1 MNETDAKQPGRLRA
15 FFGRLGGWFKLHK
28 KFTALLVV
36 LALATAILLRFL
48 PQRGAAQGSTVSF
61 VRTTTL
67 QKTSLENSVSTTG
80 TVESANVST
89 VTTDLKYTV
98 KSVNVQVGDTVQAG
112 DVICTLDTEDL
123 EKQIERAKESLTDQT
138 EQTQEAY
145 DKALKSYN
153 EAKEDYDDA
162 VTAVDDAEDD
172 YYDSWDDLN
181 AAVNQVSA
189 LQADYDSKQSQLSS
203 MLTEYN
209 EAVSTYG
216 VDSDEAKAAKD
227 RYEQFKEGAAKDAQT
242 ALENAQMTTGYQSLV
257 QAKDQAVAAWEQAK
271 TAKEQAEKQLETA
284 SESLD
289 TAKKNLDKSGSS
301 DTLADLQEQ
310 LTKCTLTAETSGT
323 VTSLNATVGSICSD
337 TVATIQ
343 DTNDLKVAVTIR
355 EYDVPNVSIG
365 MKARITSDATDGEI
379 SGTLTQISPTATA
392 ATSATAAGQGSSST
406 SGTFSAEVSV
416 DGASSGLLIGMN
428 ANVEIVQSTTDNVF
442 VVPYD
447 AVGTEDDGTK
457 YVMVKTGGEGADATF
472 EKVTVT
478 TGAENDYYIEI
489 RGDAL
494 TEGMEVRSS
503 ASDDS
508 TETVDAS
515 DMMGQGGFVF
525 SAGGDMPSGGGQGGP
540 SGGQGGPSGGQ
551 GGPGGRQGGGPG
563 GM

>member
-1 MNETDAKQPGRLRA
+1 MNETGTKQPGKLRA
-15 FFGRLGGWFKLHK
+15 FFGRLGGWFKQHK

-36 LALATAILLRFL
+36 LALAAAIVLRFL
-48 PQRGAAQGSTVSF
+48 PQKGAAQGSTVSF

-153 EAKEDYDDA
+153 EAKKDYDDA
-162 VTAVDDAEDD
+162 VTAADDAEDD

-227 RYEQFKEGAAKDAQT
+227 RYEQFKEGDAQDAQT
-242 ALENAQMTTGYQSLV
+242 ALENAQKTTGYQSLV

-301 DTLADLQEQ
+301 DTLEDLQEQ

-343 DTNDLKVAVTIR
+343 DTNALKIAVTIQ

-392 ATSATAAGQGSSST
+392 ATGGQSSSSS

-457 YVMVKTGGEGADATF
+457 YVMVKTGGDGADATF

-489 RGDAL
+489 SGDAL
-494 TEGMEVRSS
+494 SEGMEVRSS

-508 TETVDAS
+508 AETVDAS
-515 DMMGQGGFVF
+515 DMVGQGGFVF

-540 SGGQGGPSGGQ
+540 GGG
-551 GGPGGRQGGGPG
+551 QGGGPG

>member
-1 MNETDAKQPGRLRA
+1 MNETGTKQPGKLRA
-15 FFGRLGGWFKLHK
+15 FFGRLGGWFKQHK

-36 LALATAILLRFL
+36 LALAAAIVLRFL
-48 PQRGAAQGSTVSF
+48 PQKGAAQGSTVSF

-123 EKQIERAKESLTDQT
+123 EKQIARAKESLTDQT
-138 EQTQEAY
+138 KQTQEAY

-153 EAKEDYDDA
+153 EAKKDYDDA
-162 VTAVDDAEDD
+162 VTAADDAEDD

-216 VDSDEAKAAKD
+216 ADSDEAKAAKD
-227 RYEQFKEGAAKDAQT
+227 HYEQFKEGDAKAAQT
-242 ALENAQMTTGYQSLV
+242 ALEHAQETTGYQSLV

-301 DTLADLQEQ
+301 DTLEDLQEQ

-343 DTNDLKVAVTIR
+343 DTNALKIAVTIQ

-392 ATSATAAGQGSSST
+392 STGGQSSSSS

-457 YVMVKTGGEGADATF
+457 YVMVKTGGDGADATF

-489 RGDAL
+489 SGDAL
-494 TEGMEVRSS
+494 SEGMEVRSS

-508 TETVDAS
+508 AETVDAS
-515 DMMGQGGFVF
+515 NMMGQGGFVF

-540 SGGQGGPSGGQ
+540 GGG
-551 GGPGGRQGGGPG
+551 QGGGPG

>member
-1 MNETDAKQPGRLRA
+1 MNETGTKQPGKLRA
-15 FFGRLGGWFKLHK
+15 FFGRLGGWFKQHK

-36 LALATAILLRFL
+36 LALAAAIVLRFL
-48 PQRGAAQGSTVSF
+48 PQKGAAQGSTVSF

-153 EAKEDYDDA
+153 EAKKDYDDA
-162 VTAVDDAEDD
+162 VTAADDAEDD

-227 RYEQFKEGAAKDAQT
+227 RYEKFEQNDAQDAQT
-242 ALENAQMTTGYQSLV
+242 ALENAQKTTGYQSLV

-301 DTLADLQEQ
+301 DTLEDLQEQ

-343 DTNDLKVAVTIR
+343 DTNALKIAVTIQ

-392 ATSATAAGQGSSST
+392 ATGGQSSSSS

-457 YVMVKTGGEGADATF
+457 YVMVKTGGDGADATF

-489 RGDAL
+489 SGDAL
-494 TEGMEVRSS
+494 SEGMEVRSS

-515 DMMGQGGFVF
+515 NMMGQGGFVF
-525 SAGGDMPSGGGQGGP
+525 SAGGDMPSGG
-540 SGGQGGPSGGQ
+540 Q
-551 GGPGGRQGGGPG
+551 GGPGGGQGGGPG

>member
-15 FFGRLGGWFKLHK
+15 FLGCLGGWFKRHK
-28 KFTALLVV
+28 KSTALLVV
-36 LALATAILLRFL
+36 LVLAAAILLRFL

-123 EKQIERAKESLTDQT
+123 EKQIQRAQEGLTDQT
-138 EQTQEAY
+138 EQTQDAY

-153 EAKEDYDDA
+153 EAKADYDDA
-162 VTAVDDAEDD
+162 VTAAADAESD

-181 AAVNQVSA
+181 AATNQVSA
-189 LQADYDSKQSQLSS
+189 LQAAYDSAESALNDALSAYNAA
-203 MLTEYN
+203 LT
-209 EAVSTYG
+209 TYG
-216 VDSDEAKAAKD
+216 AGSPEALAAETT
-227 RYEQFKEGAAKDAQT
+227 YKEKQGVVQT
-242 ALENAQMTTGYQSLV
+242 AQADLQNAQSITGYQSLV
-257 QAKDQAVAAWEQAK
+257 QAKDQAVAAWAQAK

-284 SESLD
+284 SDNLD

-301 DTLADLQEQ
+301 DTLKDLQEQ

-343 DTNDLKVAVTIR
+343 DTNALKIAVTIQ

-392 ATSATAAGQGSSST
+392 ATGGQSSSSS

-457 YVMVKTGGEGADATF
+457 YVMVKTGGDGADATF

-489 RGDAL
+489 SGDAL
-494 TEGMEVRSS
+494 SEGMEVRSS

-508 TETVDAS
+508 AETVDAS
-515 DMMGQGGFVF
+515 NMMGQGGFAF

-540 SGGQGGPSGGQ
+540 GGG
-551 GGPGGRQGGGPG
+551 QGGGPG

>member
-1 MNETDAKQPGRLRA
+1 MNETGTNQPGKLWA
-15 FFGRLGGWFKLHK
+15 FFGRLGGWFKQHK
-28 KFTALLVV
+28 KSTALLVV
-36 LALATAILLRFL
+36 LALAAAIVLRFL
-48 PQRGAAQGSTVSF
+48 PQKGAAQGSTVSF

-343 DTNDLKVAVTIR
+343 DTNALKIAVTIQ

-392 ATSATAAGQGSSST
+392 ATGGQSSSSS

-457 YVMVKTGGEGADATF
+457 YVMVKTGGDGADATF

-489 RGDAL
+489 SGDAL
-494 TEGMEVRSS
+494 SEGMEVRSS
-503 ASDDS
+503 ATDDS

-515 DMMGQGGFVF
+515 NMMGQGGFVF

-540 SGGQGGPSGGQ
+540 GGG
-551 GGPGGRQGGGPG
+551 QGGGPG

>member
-1 MNETDAKQPGRLRA
+1 MNETGTKQPGKLRA
-15 FFGRLGGWFKLHK
+15 FFGRLGGWFKQHK

-36 LALATAILLRFL
+36 LALAAAIVLRFL
-48 PQRGAAQGSTVSF
+48 PQKGAAQGSTVSF

-153 EAKEDYDDA
+153 EAKKDYDDA
-162 VTAVDDAEDD
+162 VTAAGDAEDD

-242 ALENAQMTTGYQSLV
+242 ALQNAQSITGYQSLV

-301 DTLADLQEQ
+301 DTLEDLQEQ

-343 DTNDLKVAVTIR
+343 DTNALKIAVTIQ

-392 ATSATAAGQGSSST
+392 ATGGQSSSSS

-457 YVMVKTGGEGADATF
+457 YVMVKTGGDGADATF

-489 RGDAL
+489 SGDAL
-494 TEGMEVRSS
+494 SEGMEVRSS

-508 TETVDAS
+508 TETMDAS
-515 DMMGQGGFVF
+515 NMMGQGGFVF

-540 SGGQGGPSGGQ
+540 GGG
-551 GGPGGRQGGGPG
+551 QGGGPG

>member
-1 MNETDAKQPGRLRA
+1 MNETGTKQPGKLRA
-15 FFGRLGGWFKLHK
+15 FFGRLGGWFKQHK

-36 LALATAILLRFL
+36 LALAAAIVLRFL
-48 PQRGAAQGSTVSF
+48 PQKGAAQGSTVSF

-123 EKQIERAKESLTDQT
+123 EKQIERAKESLTGQT
-138 EQTQEAY
+138 EQTQDAY

-153 EAKEDYDDA
+153 EAKADYDDA
-162 VTAVDDAEDD
+162 VTAAADAEDD

-189 LQADYDSKQSQLSS
+189 LQAEYDRAEKELSDALSAYNAALTAYGAGSPEALAAETTYKEKQ
-203 MLTEYN
+203 
-209 EAVSTYG
+209 G
-216 VDSDEAKAAKD
+216 VV
-227 RYEQFKEGAAKDAQT
+227 QT
-242 ALENAQMTTGYQSLV
+242 AQADLQNAQSITGYQSLV
-257 QAKDQAVAAWEQAK
+257 QAKDQAVAAWTQAK

-284 SESLD
+284 SDNLD

-301 DTLADLQEQ
+301 DTLKDLQEQ

-447 AVGTEDDGTK
+447 AVGTEADGTK

-489 RGDAL
+489 RGDTL

-503 ASDDS
+503 ATDDS

-515 DMMGQGGFVF
+515 DMMGQGRLVF
-525 SAGGDMPSGGGQGGP
+525 SAGGGAGGGDMPGGDMPG
-540 SGGQGGPSGGQ
+540 GGQ

>member
-1 MNETDAKQPGRLRA
+1 MNETGTKQPGKLRA
-15 FFGRLGGWFKLHK
+15 FFGRLGGWFKQHK

-36 LALATAILLRFL
+36 LALAAAIVLRFL
-48 PQRGAAQGSTVSF
+48 PQKGAAQGSTVSF

-153 EAKEDYDDA
+153 EAKKDYDDA
-162 VTAVDDAEDD
+162 VTAADDAEDD

-227 RYEQFKEGAAKDAQT
+227 RYEQFEQKDAQDAQT
-242 ALENAQMTTGYQSLV
+242 ALENAQKTTGYQSLV

-301 DTLADLQEQ
+301 DTLEDLQEQ

-343 DTNDLKVAVTIR
+343 DTNALKIAVTIQ

-392 ATSATAAGQGSSST
+392 ATGGQSSSSS

-457 YVMVKTGGEGADATF
+457 YVMVKTGGDGADATF

-489 RGDAL
+489 SGDAL
-494 TEGMEVRSS
+494 SEGMEVRSS

-515 DMMGQGGFVF
+515 NMMGQGGFVF

-540 SGGQGGPSGGQ
+540 SGGQGGPGG
-551 GGPGGRQGGGPG
+551 GQGGGPG

>member
-1 MNETDAKQPGRLRA
+1 MNETGTKQPGKLRA
-15 FFGRLGGWFKLHK
+15 FFGRLGGWFKQHK
-28 KFTALLVV
+28 KSTALLVV
-36 LALATAILLRFL
+36 LALAAAIVLRFL
-48 PQRGAAQGSTVSF
+48 PQKGAAQGSTVSF

-123 EKQIERAKESLTDQT
+123 EKQIARAKESLTDQT
-138 EQTQEAY
+138 EQTQAAY

-153 EAKEDYDDA
+153 EAKKDYDDA
-162 VTAVDDAEDD
+162 VTAADDAEDD

-189 LQADYDSKQSQLSS
+189 LQADYDRKQSQLSS

-227 RYEQFKEGAAKDAQT
+227 RYEKFEQNDAQDAQT
-242 ALENAQMTTGYQSLV
+242 ALENAQKTTGYQSLV

-271 TAKEQAEKQLETA
+271 TAKEQAEKQLETT

-301 DTLADLQEQ
+301 DTLEDLQEQ

-343 DTNDLKVAVTIR
+343 DTNALKIAVTIQ

-392 ATSATAAGQGSSST
+392 ATGGQSSSSS

-457 YVMVKTGGEGADATF
+457 YVMVKTGGDGADATF

-489 RGDAL
+489 SGDAL
-494 TEGMEVRSS
+494 GEGMEVRSS

-508 TETVDAS
+508 AETVDTS

-540 SGGQGGPSGGQ
+540 GGG
-551 GGPGGRQGGGPG
+551 QGGGPG

>member
-15 FFGRLGGWFKLHK
+15 FFGCLGGWFKRHK

-36 LALATAILLRFL
+36 LALAAAILPRFL

-123 EKQIERAKESLTDQT
+123 EKQIQRAQEGLTDQT
-138 EQTQEAY
+138 EQTQDAY

-153 EAKEDYDDA
+153 EAKADYDDA
-162 VTAVDDAEDD
+162 VTAAADAEKD

-181 AAVNQVSA
+181 AATNQVSA
-189 LQADYDSKQSQLSS
+189 LQAAYDSAESALSDALS
-203 MLTEYN
+203 AYNAALT
-209 EAVSTYG
+209 TYG
-216 VDSDEAKAAKD
+216 AGSPEALAAETT
-227 RYEQFKEGAAKDAQT
+227 YKEKQGVVQT
-242 ALENAQMTTGYQSLV
+242 AQADLQNAQSITGYQSLV
-257 QAKDQAVAAWEQAK
+257 QAKDQAVAAWTQAK

-284 SESLD
+284 SDNLD

-301 DTLADLQEQ
+301 DTLKDLQEQ

-392 ATSATAAGQGSSST
+392 ATAATGGQGSSST

-447 AVGTEDDGTK
+447 AVGTEADGTK

-503 ASDDS
+503 ATDDS

-515 DMMGQGGFVF
+515 DMMGQGRLVF
-525 SAGGDMPSGGGQGGP
+525 SAGGGAGGGDMPG
-540 SGGQGGPSGGQ
+540 GGQ

>member
-1 MNETDAKQPGRLRA
+1 MNETGTKQPGKLRA
-15 FFGRLGGWFKLHK
+15 FFGRLGGWFKQHK

-36 LALATAILLRFL
+36 LALAAAIVLRFL
-48 PQRGAAQGSTVSF
+48 PQKGAAQGSTVSF

-138 EQTQEAY
+138 EQTQAAY

-162 VTAVDDAEDD
+162 VTAADDAEDD

-181 AAVNQVSA
+181 AATNQVSA
-189 LQADYDSKQSQLSS
+189 LQAKYDRAEKELSDALSAYNAALTAYGTGSAEATAAEAAYNEKQSDVKTAQQD
-203 MLTEYN
+203 LT
-209 EAVSTYG
+209 
-216 VDSDEAKAAKD
+216 
-227 RYEQFKEGAAKDAQT
+227 DAQSI
-242 ALENAQMTTGYQSLV
+242 TGYQSLV

-301 DTLADLQEQ
+301 DTLEDLQEQ

-343 DTNDLKVAVTIR
+343 DTNALKIAVTIQ

-447 AVGTEDDGTK
+447 AVGTEADGTK

-489 RGDAL
+489 SGDAL

-503 ASDDS
+503 ATNDS

-540 SGGQGGPSGGQ
+540 GGG
-551 GGPGGRQGGGPG
+551 QGGGPG

>member
-1 MNETDAKQPGRLRA
+1 MNETGTKQPGKLRA
-15 FFGRLGGWFKLHK
+15 FFGRLGGWFKQHK

-36 LALATAILLRFL
+36 LALAAAIVLRFL
-48 PQRGAAQGSTVSF
+48 PQKGAAQGGTVSF

-153 EAKEDYDDA
+153 EAKKDYDDA
-162 VTAVDDAEDD
+162 VTTATDAEDD

-209 EAVSTYG
+209 GAVSTYG

-271 TAKEQAEKQLETA
+271 TAKNQAEKQLETA

-301 DTLADLQEQ
+301 DTLEDLQEQ

-343 DTNDLKVAVTIR
+343 DTNALKIAVTIQ

-392 ATSATAAGQGSSST
+392 ATGGQSSSSS

-457 YVMVKTGGEGADATF
+457 YVMVKTGGDGADATF

-489 RGDAL
+489 SGDAL
-494 TEGMEVRSS
+494 SEGMEVRSS

-515 DMMGQGGFVF
+515 NMMGQGGFAF

-540 SGGQGGPSGGQ
+540 GGG
-551 GGPGGRQGGGPG
+551 QGGGPG

>member
-1 MNETDAKQPGRLRA
+1 MNETGTKQPGKLRA
-15 FFGRLGGWFKLHK
+15 FFGRLGGWFKQHK

-36 LALATAILLRFL
+36 LALAAAIVLRFL
-48 PQRGAAQGSTVSF
+48 PQKGAAQGSTVSF

-162 VTAVDDAEDD
+162 VTAADDAEDD

-189 LQADYDSKQSQLSS
+189 LQAEYDRAEKELSDALSAYNAALTAYGTGSAEATAAEAAYNEKQS
-203 MLTEYN
+203 T
-209 EAVSTYG
+209 V
-216 VDSDEAKAAKD
+216 
-227 RYEQFKEGAAKDAQT
+227 QT
-242 ALENAQMTTGYQSLV
+242 AQQALQNAQSITGYQSLV

-343 DTNDLKVAVTIR
+343 DTNALKIAVTIQ

-457 YVMVKTGGEGADATF
+457 YVMVKTGGDGADATF

-489 RGDAL
+489 SGDAL
-494 TEGMEVRSS
+494 SEGMEVRSS

-515 DMMGQGGFVF
+515 NMMGQGGFVF
-525 SAGGDMPSGGGQGGP
+525 SAGGEMPSGGGQGGP
-540 SGGQGGPSGGQ
+540 GGG
-551 GGPGGRQGGGPG
+551 QGGGPG

>member
-1 MNETDAKQPGRLRA
+1 MNETGTKQPGKLRA
-15 FFGRLGGWFKLHK
+15 FFGRLGGWFKQHK

-36 LALATAILLRFL
+36 LALAAAIVLRFL
-48 PQRGAAQGSTVSF
+48 PQKGAAQGSTVSF

-153 EAKEDYDDA
+153 EAKKDYDDA
-162 VTAVDDAEDD
+162 VTAADDAEDD

-227 RYEQFKEGAAKDAQT
+227 RYEKFEQNDAQDAQQ
-242 ALENAQMTTGYQSLV
+242 ALQNAQSITGYQSLV

-289 TAKKNLDKSGSS
+289 TAKKKLDKSGSS
-301 DTLADLQEQ
+301 DTLEDLQEQ

-343 DTNDLKVAVTIR
+343 DTNALKIAVTIQ

-392 ATSATAAGQGSSST
+392 ATGGQSSSSS

-457 YVMVKTGGEGADATF
+457 YVMVKTGGDGADTTF

-489 RGDAL
+489 SGDAL
-494 TEGMEVRSS
+494 SEGMEVRSS

-515 DMMGQGGFVF
+515 NMMGQGSFVF
-525 SAGGDMPSGGGQGGP
+525 SAGGDMPGGGQGGP
-540 SGGQGGPSGGQ
+540 GSGQ
-551 GGPGGRQGGGPG
+551 GGPGGGQGGGPG

>member
-1 MNETDAKQPGRLRA
+1 MNETGTKQPGKLRA
-15 FFGRLGGWFKLHK
+15 FFGRLGGWFKQHK

-36 LALATAILLRFL
+36 LALAAAMVLRFL
-48 PQRGAAQGSTVSF
+48 PQKGAAQGSTVSF

-123 EKQIERAKESLTDQT
+123 EKQIARAKESLTDQT
-138 EQTQEAY
+138 DQTQEAY

-153 EAKEDYDDA
+153 EAKKDYDDA
-162 VTAVDDAEDD
+162 VTAATDAEDD

-301 DTLADLQEQ
+301 DTLEDLQEQ

-343 DTNDLKVAVTIR
+343 DTNALKIAVTIQ

-392 ATSATAAGQGSSST
+392 ATGGQSSSSS

-457 YVMVKTGGEGADATF
+457 YVMVKTGGDGADATF

-489 RGDAL
+489 SGDAL
-494 TEGMEVRSS
+494 SEGMEVRSS

-508 TETVDAS
+508 TETVDTS
-515 DMMGQGGFVF
+515 NMMGQGGFVF

-540 SGGQGGPSGGQ
+540 SGGQGGPGGGQ
-551 GGPGGRQGGGPG
+551 GGPGGGQGGGPG

>member
-1 MNETDAKQPGRLRA
+1 MNETGTKQPGKLRA
-15 FFGRLGGWFKLHK
+15 FFGRLGGWFKQHK

-36 LALATAILLRFL
+36 LALAAAIVLRFL
-48 PQRGAAQGSTVSF
+48 PQKGAAQGSTVSF

-153 EAKEDYDDA
+153 EAKKDYDDA

-181 AAVNQVSA
+181 AAANQVSA
-189 LQADYDSKQSQLSS
+189 LQAAYDSAESALSDALS
-203 MLTEYN
+203 AYNAALT
-209 EAVSTYG
+209 TYG
-216 VDSDEAKAAKD
+216 AGSPEALAAETT
-227 RYEQFKEGAAKDAQT
+227 YKEKQGVVQT
-242 ALENAQMTTGYQSLV
+242 AQADLQNAQSITGYQSLV
-257 QAKDQAVAAWEQAK
+257 QAKDQAVAAWTQAK

-284 SESLD
+284 SDNLD

-301 DTLADLQEQ
+301 DTLKDLQEQ

-447 AVGTEDDGTK
+447 AVGTEADGTK

-503 ASDDS
+503 ATDDS

-515 DMMGQGGFVF
+515 DMMGQGRLVF
-525 SAGGDMPSGGGQGGP
+525 SAGGGAGGDMPG
-540 SGGQGGPSGGQ
+540 GGQ

>member
-1 MNETDAKQPGRLRA
+1 MNETGTKQPGKLRA
-15 FFGRLGGWFKLHK
+15 FFGRLGGWFKQHK

-36 LALATAILLRFL
+36 LALAAAIVLRFL
-48 PQRGAAQGSTVSF
+48 PQKGAAQGSTVSF

-153 EAKEDYDDA
+153 EAKKDYDDA
-162 VTAVDDAEDD
+162 VTAADDAEDD

-216 VDSDEAKAAKD
+216 ADSDEAKAAKD
-227 RYEQFKEGAAKDAQT
+227 RYEQIKEGTAKDAQT

-289 TAKKNLDKSGSS
+289 TAKKNLNKSGSS
-301 DTLADLQEQ
+301 DTLENLQEQ

-343 DTNDLKVAVTIR
+343 DTNALKIAVTIQ

-392 ATSATAAGQGSSST
+392 ATGGQSSSSS

-416 DGASSGLLIGMN
+416 DDASSGLLIGMN

-457 YVMVKTGGEGADATF
+457 YVMVKTGGDGADATF

-489 RGDAL
+489 SGDAL
-494 TEGMEVRSS
+494 SEGMEVRSS

-515 DMMGQGGFVF
+515 NMMGQGGFVF
-525 SAGGDMPSGGGQGGP
+525 SAG
-540 SGGQGGPSGGQ
+540 GGQGGPSGGQ
-551 GGPGGRQGGGPG
+551 GGPGGGQGGGPG

>member
-1 MNETDAKQPGRLRA
+1 MNETGTKQPGKLRA
-15 FFGRLGGWFKLHK
+15 FFGRLGGWFKQHK

-36 LALATAILLRFL
+36 LALAAAIVLRFL
-48 PQRGAAQGSTVSF
+48 PQKGAAQGSTVSF

-123 EKQIERAKESLTDQT
+123 EKQIARAKESLTDQT

-153 EAKEDYDDA
+153 EAKKDYDDA
-162 VTAVDDAEDD
+162 VTAADDAEDD

-242 ALENAQMTTGYQSLV
+242 ALQNAQSITGYQSLV

-301 DTLADLQEQ
+301 DTLEDLQEQ

-343 DTNDLKVAVTIR
+343 DTNALKIAVTIQ

-392 ATSATAAGQGSSST
+392 ATGGQSSSSS

-416 DGASSGLLIGMN
+416 DGASCGLLIGMN

-457 YVMVKTGGEGADATF
+457 YVMVKTGGNGADATF

-489 RGDAL
+489 SGDAL
-494 TEGMEVRSS
+494 SEGMEVRSS

-508 TETVDAS
+508 AETVDAS
-515 DMMGQGGFVF
+515 NMMGQGDFVF

-540 SGGQGGPSGGQ
+540 SGGQGG
-551 GGPGGRQGGGPG
+551 GPG

>member
-1 MNETDAKQPGRLRA
+1 MNETGTKQPGKLRA
-15 FFGRLGGWFKLHK
+15 FFGRLGGWFKQHK
-28 KFTALLVV
+28 KFTVLLVV
-36 LALATAILLRFL
+36 LALAAAIVLRFL
-48 PQRGAAQGSTVSF
+48 PQKGAAQGSTVSF

-153 EAKEDYDDA
+153 ESKKDYDDA
-162 VTAVDDAEDD
+162 VTAADDAEDD

-301 DTLADLQEQ
+301 DTLEDLQEQ

-343 DTNDLKVAVTIR
+343 DTNALKIAVTIQ

-392 ATSATAAGQGSSST
+392 ATGGQSSSSS

-457 YVMVKTGGEGADATF
+457 YVMVKTGGDGADATF

-489 RGDAL
+489 SGDAL
-494 TEGMEVRSS
+494 SEGMEVRSS

-515 DMMGQGGFVF
+515 NMMGQGGFVF
-525 SAGGDMPSGGGQGGP
+525 SAGGDMPGG
-540 SGGQGGPSGGQ
+540 GGQ
-551 GGPGGRQGGGPG
+551 GGPGGGQGGGPG

>member
-1 MNETDAKQPGRLRA
+1 MNETGTKQPGKLRA
-15 FFGRLGGWFKLHK
+15 FFGRLGGWFKQHK
-28 KFTALLVV
+28 KSTALLVV
-36 LALATAILLRFL
+36 LALAAAIVLRFL
-48 PQRGAAQGSTVSF
+48 PQKGAAQGSTVSF

-123 EKQIERAKESLTDQT
+123 EKQIERAKESLTDQA

-153 EAKEDYDDA
+153 EAKKDYDDA
-162 VTAVDDAEDD
+162 VTAADDAEDD

-209 EAVSTYG
+209 GAVSTYG

-301 DTLADLQEQ
+301 DTLEDLQEQ

-343 DTNDLKVAVTIR
+343 DTNALKIAVTIQ

-392 ATSATAAGQGSSST
+392 ATGGQSSSSS

-447 AVGTEDDGTK
+447 AVGTEDNGTK
-457 YVMVKTGGEGADATF
+457 YVMVKTGGDGADATF

-489 RGDAL
+489 SGDAL
-494 TEGMEVRSS
+494 SEGMEVRSS

-508 TETVDAS
+508 AETVDAS
-515 DMMGQGGFVF
+515 NMMGQGGFVF

-540 SGGQGGPSGGQ
+540 GGGQ
-551 GGPGGRQGGGPG
+551 GGPGGGQGGGPG

>member
-1 MNETDAKQPGRLRA
+1 MNETGTKQPGKLRA
-15 FFGRLGGWFKLHK
+15 FFGRLGGWFKQHK
-28 KFTALLVV
+28 KSTALLVV
-36 LALATAILLRFL
+36 LALAAAIVLRFL
-48 PQRGAAQGSTVSF
+48 PQKGAAQGSTVSF

-153 EAKEDYDDA
+153 EAKKDYDDA
-162 VTAVDDAEDD
+162 VTAADDAEDD

-181 AAVNQVSA
+181 AATNQVSA

-209 EAVSTYG
+209 GAVSTYG

-289 TAKKNLDKSGSS
+289 TAKKKLDNSGSS
-301 DTLADLQEQ
+301 DTLEDLQEQ

-343 DTNDLKVAVTIR
+343 DTNTLKIAVTIQ

-392 ATSATAAGQGSSST
+392 ATGGQSSSSS

-457 YVMVKTGGEGADATF
+457 YVMVKTGGDGADATF

-489 RGDAL
+489 SGDAL
-494 TEGMEVRSS
+494 SEGMEVRSS

-508 TETVDAS
+508 AETVDAS
-515 DMMGQGGFVF
+515 NMMGQGGFVF

-540 SGGQGGPSGGQ
+540 GGG
-551 GGPGGRQGGGPG
+551 QGGGPG

>member
-1 MNETDAKQPGRLRA
+1 MNETGTKQPGKLRA
-15 FFGRLGGWFKLHK
+15 FFGRLGGWFKQHK

-36 LALATAILLRFL
+36 LALAAAIVLRFL
-48 PQRGAAQGSTVSF
+48 PQKGAAQGSTVSF

-123 EKQIERAKESLTDQT
+123 EKQSERAKESLTYPT
-138 EQTQEAY
+138 KQTQEAY

-153 EAKEDYDDA
+153 EAKKDYDDA
-162 VTAVDDAEDD
+162 VTAADDAEDD

-301 DTLADLQEQ
+301 DTLEDLQEQ

-343 DTNDLKVAVTIR
+343 DTNALKIAVTIQ

-392 ATSATAAGQGSSST
+392 ATGGQSSSSS

-457 YVMVKTGGEGADATF
+457 YVMVKTGGDGADATF

-489 RGDAL
+489 SGDAL
-494 TEGMEVRSS
+494 SEGMEVRSS

-508 TETVDAS
+508 TETVDTS

-540 SGGQGGPSGGQ
+540 SGGQGGPGG
-551 GGPGGRQGGGPG
+551 GQGGGPG

>member
-15 FFGRLGGWFKLHK
+15 FLGCLGGWFKQHK

-36 LALATAILLRFL
+36 LALAAAIVLRFL
-48 PQRGAAQGSTVSF
+48 PQKGAAQGSTVSF

-123 EKQIERAKESLTDQT
+123 EKQIARAKESLTDQT

-153 EAKEDYDDA
+153 EAKKDYDDA
-162 VTAVDDAEDD
+162 VTAADDAEDD

-227 RYEQFKEGAAKDAQT
+227 RYEQFEQKDAQDAQT
-242 ALENAQMTTGYQSLV
+242 ALENAQKTTGYQSLV

-301 DTLADLQEQ
+301 DTLEDLQEQ

-343 DTNDLKVAVTIR
+343 DTNALKIAVTIQ

-392 ATSATAAGQGSSST
+392 ATGGQSSSSS

-457 YVMVKTGGEGADATF
+457 YVMVKTGGDGADATF

-489 RGDAL
+489 SGDAL
-494 TEGMEVRSS
+494 SEGMEVRSS

-515 DMMGQGGFVF
+515 NMMGQGGFAF

-540 SGGQGGPSGGQ
+540 GGGQ
-551 GGPGGRQGGGPG
+551 GGPGGGQGGGPG

>member
-1 MNETDAKQPGRLRA
+1 MNETGTKQPGKLRA
-15 FFGRLGGWFKLHK
+15 FFGRLGGWFKQHK

-36 LALATAILLRFL
+36 LALAAAIVLRFL
-48 PQRGAAQGSTVSF
+48 PQKGAAQGSTVSF

-153 EAKEDYDDA
+153 EAKKDYDDA
-162 VTAVDDAEDD
+162 VTAADDAEDD

-209 EAVSTYG
+209 GAVSTYG

-271 TAKEQAEKQLETA
+271 NAKEQAEKQLETA

-301 DTLADLQEQ
+301 DTLEDLQEQ

-343 DTNDLKVAVTIR
+343 DTNALKIAVTIQ

-392 ATSATAAGQGSSST
+392 ATGGQSSSSS

-447 AVGTEDDGTK
+447 AVGTEGDGTK
-457 YVMVKTGGEGADATF
+457 YVMVKTGGDGADATF

-489 RGDAL
+489 SGDAL
-494 TEGMEVRSS
+494 SEGMEVRSS

-515 DMMGQGGFVF
+515 NMMGQGGFVF

-540 SGGQGGPSGGQ
+540 SGGQGGPGG
-551 GGPGGRQGGGPG
+551 GQGGGPG

>member
-15 FFGRLGGWFKLHK
+15 FFGRLGGWFKRHK

-36 LALATAILLRFL
+36 LALAAAILLRFL

-123 EKQIERAKESLTDQT
+123 EKQIQRAKESLTDQT
-138 EQTQEAY
+138 EQTQDAY

-153 EAKEDYDDA
+153 EAKKDYDDA
-162 VTAVDDAEDD
+162 VTAAADAESD

-181 AAVNQVSA
+181 AATNQVSA
-189 LQADYDSKQSQLSS
+189 LQAAYDSAESALSDALS
-203 MLTEYN
+203 AYNAALT
-209 EAVSTYG
+209 TYG
-216 VDSDEAKAAKD
+216 AGSPEALAAETT
-227 RYEQFKEGAAKDAQT
+227 YKEKQGVVQT
-242 ALENAQMTTGYQSLV
+242 AQADLQNAQSITGYQSLV
-257 QAKDQAVAAWEQAK
+257 QAKDQAVAAWAQAK

-284 SESLD
+284 SDNLD

-301 DTLADLQEQ
+301 DTLKDLQEQ

-379 SGTLTQISPTATA
+379 SGTLTQVSPTATA

-447 AVGTEDDGTK
+447 AVGTEADGTK

-503 ASDDS
+503 ATDDS

-515 DMMGQGGFVF
+515 DMMGQGRLVF
-525 SAGGDMPSGGGQGGP
+525 SAGGGAGGGDMP
-540 SGGQGGPSGGQ
+540 
-551 GGPGGRQGGGPG
+551 GGGPG

>member
-1 MNETDAKQPGRLRA
+1 MNETGTKQPGKLRA
-15 FFGRLGGWFKLHK
+15 FFGRLGGWFKQHK
-28 KFTALLVV
+28 KFTVLLVV
-36 LALATAILLRFL
+36 LALAAAIVLRFL
-48 PQRGAAQGSTVSF
+48 PQKGAAQGSTVSF

-153 EAKEDYDDA
+153 ESKKDYDDA
-162 VTAVDDAEDD
+162 VTAADDAEDD

-301 DTLADLQEQ
+301 DTLEDLQEQ

-343 DTNDLKVAVTIR
+343 DTNALKIAVTIQ

-392 ATSATAAGQGSSST
+392 ATGGQSSSSS

-457 YVMVKTGGEGADATF
+457 YVMVKTGGDGADATF

-489 RGDAL
+489 SGDAL
-494 TEGMEVRSS
+494 SEGMEVRSS

-515 DMMGQGGFVF
+515 NMMGQGGFVF
-525 SAGGDMPSGGGQGGP
+525 SAGGDMPGG
-540 SGGQGGPSGGQ
+540 GGQGGPSGGQ
-551 GGPGGRQGGGPG
+551 GGPGGGQGGGPG

>member
-1 MNETDAKQPGRLRA
+1 MNETGTKQPGKLRA
-15 FFGRLGGWFKLHK
+15 FFGRLGGWFKQHK

-36 LALATAILLRFL
+36 LALAAAIVLRFL
-48 PQRGAAQGSTVSF
+48 PQKGAAQGSTVSF

-153 EAKEDYDDA
+153 EAKKDYDDA
-162 VTAVDDAEDD
+162 VTAATDAEDD

-216 VDSDEAKAAKD
+216 VDSDEAKATKD
-227 RYEQFKEGAAKDAQT
+227 RYEQFKEGTAKDAQT

-289 TAKKNLDKSGSS
+289 TAKKKLDNSGSS
-301 DTLADLQEQ
+301 DTLEDLQEQ

-343 DTNDLKVAVTIR
+343 DTNALKIAVTIQ

-392 ATSATAAGQGSSST
+392 ATGGQSSSSS

-457 YVMVKTGGEGADATF
+457 YVMVKTGGDGADSTF

-489 RGDAL
+489 SGDAL
-494 TEGMEVRSS
+494 SEGMEVRSS

-540 SGGQGGPSGGQ
+540 SGGQGGPGG
-551 GGPGGRQGGGPG
+551 GQGGGPG

>member
-1 MNETDAKQPGRLRA
+1 MNETGTKQPGKLRA
-15 FFGRLGGWFKLHK
+15 FFGRLGGWFKQHK

-36 LALATAILLRFL
+36 LALAAAMVLRFL
-48 PQRGAAQGSTVSF
+48 PQKGAAQGSTVSF

-153 EAKEDYDDA
+153 EAKKDYDDA
-162 VTAVDDAEDD
+162 VTAADDAEDD
-172 YYDSWDDLN
+172 YYDSWDGLN

-189 LQADYDSKQSQLSS
+189 LQAEYDRAEKELSDALSAYNAALTAYGAGSAEATAAEAAYNEKQS
-203 MLTEYN
+203 T
-209 EAVSTYG
+209 V
-216 VDSDEAKAAKD
+216 
-227 RYEQFKEGAAKDAQT
+227 QT
-242 ALENAQMTTGYQSLV
+242 AQQALQNAQSITGYQSLV

-289 TAKKNLDKSGSS
+289 TAKKKLDKSGSS
-301 DTLADLQEQ
+301 DTLEDLQEQ

-343 DTNDLKVAVTIR
+343 DTNALKIAVTIQ

-392 ATSATAAGQGSSST
+392 ATGGQSSSSS

-416 DGASSGLLIGMN
+416 DGLLIGMN

-457 YVMVKTGGEGADATF
+457 YVMVKTGGDGADATF

-489 RGDAL
+489 SGDAL
-494 TEGMEVRSS
+494 SEGMEVRSS
-503 ASDDS
+503 VSDDS

-515 DMMGQGGFVF
+515 NMMGQGGFTF

-540 SGGQGGPSGGQ
+540 GSGQ
-551 GGPGGRQGGGPG
+551 GGPGGGQGGGPG

>member
-1 MNETDAKQPGRLRA
+1 MNETGTKQPGKLRA
-15 FFGRLGGWFKLHK
+15 FFGRLGGWFKQHK
-28 KFTALLVV
+28 KSTALLVV
-36 LALATAILLRFL
+36 LALAAAIVLRFL
-48 PQRGAAQGSTVSF
+48 PQKGAAQGSTVSF

-153 EAKEDYDDA
+153 EAKKDYDDA
-162 VTAVDDAEDD
+162 VTAADDAEDD

-189 LQADYDSKQSQLSS
+189 LQAEYDSKQSQLSS

-227 RYEQFKEGAAKDAQT
+227 RYEKFEQNDAQDAQT
-242 ALENAQMTTGYQSLV
+242 ALENAQKTTGYQSLV

-289 TAKKNLDKSGSS
+289 TAKKKLDNSGSS
-301 DTLADLQEQ
+301 DTLEDLQEQ

-343 DTNDLKVAVTIR
+343 DTNALKIAVTIQ

-392 ATSATAAGQGSSST
+392 ATGGQSSSSS

-457 YVMVKTGGEGADATF
+457 YVMVKTGGDGADATF

-489 RGDAL
+489 SGDAL
-494 TEGMEVRSS
+494 SEGMEVRSS

-515 DMMGQGGFVF
+515 NMMGQGGFVF
-525 SAGGDMPSGGGQGGP
+525 SAGGGQEGP
-540 SGGQGGPSGGQ
+540 SGGQEGPSGGQ
-551 GGPGGRQGGGPG
+551 GGPGGGQGGGPG

>member
-1 MNETDAKQPGRLRA
+1 MNETGTKQPGKLRA
-15 FFGRLGGWFKLHK
+15 FFGHLGGWFKQHK

-36 LALATAILLRFL
+36 LALAAAIVLRFL
-48 PQRGAAQGSTVSF
+48 PQKGAAQGSTVSF

-123 EKQIERAKESLTDQT
+123 EKQIERAKESLTDQS

-153 EAKEDYDDA
+153 EAKKGYDDA
-162 VTAVDDAEDD
+162 VTAADDAEDD

-289 TAKKNLDKSGSS
+289 TAKKKLDNSGSS
-301 DTLADLQEQ
+301 DTLEDLQEQ

-343 DTNDLKVAVTIR
+343 DTNALKIAVTIQ

-392 ATSATAAGQGSSST
+392 ATGGQSSSSS

-457 YVMVKTGGEGADATF
+457 YVMVKTGGDGADATF

-489 RGDAL
+489 SGDAL
-494 TEGMEVRSS
+494 SEGMEVRSS

-508 TETVDAS
+508 TETVDVS
-515 DMMGQGGFVF
+515 NTMGQGGFVF

-540 SGGQGGPSGGQ
+540 GGG
-551 GGPGGRQGGGPG
+551 QGGGPG

>member
-1 MNETDAKQPGRLRA
+1 MNETGTKQPGKLRA
-15 FFGRLGGWFKLHK
+15 FFGRLGGWFKQHK

-36 LALATAILLRFL
+36 LALAAAIVLRFL
-48 PQRGAAQGSTVSF
+48 PQKGAAQGSTVSF

-153 EAKEDYDDA
+153 EAKKDYDDA
-162 VTAVDDAEDD
+162 VTAADDAEDD

-271 TAKEQAEKQLETA
+271 TAKDQAEKQLETA

-301 DTLADLQEQ
+301 DTLEDLQEQ

-343 DTNDLKVAVTIR
+343 DTNALKIAVTIQ

-392 ATSATAAGQGSSST
+392 ATGGQSSSSS

-457 YVMVKTGGEGADATF
+457 YVMVKTGGDGADATF

-489 RGDAL
+489 SGDAL
-494 TEGMEVRSS
+494 SEGMEVRSS

-508 TETVDAS
+508 AETVDAS
-515 DMMGQGGFVF
+515 NMMGQGSFVF

-540 SGGQGGPSGGQ
+540 GGGQ
-551 GGPGGRQGGGPG
+551 GGPGGGQGGGPG

>member
-1 MNETDAKQPGRLRA
+1 MNETGTKQPGKLRA
-15 FFGRLGGWFKLHK
+15 FFGRLGGWFKQHK

-36 LALATAILLRFL
+36 LALAAAIVLRFL
-48 PQRGAAQGSTVSF
+48 PQKGAAQGSTVSF

-153 EAKEDYDDA
+153 EAKKDYDDA
-162 VTAVDDAEDD
+162 VTAADDAEGD

-216 VDSDEAKAAKD
+216 ADSDEAKAAKD
-227 RYEQFKEGAAKDAQT
+227 HYEQFKEGDAKAAQT

-301 DTLADLQEQ
+301 DTLEDLQEQ

-343 DTNDLKVAVTIR
+343 DTNALKIAVTIQ

-392 ATSATAAGQGSSST
+392 ATGGQSSSSS

-457 YVMVKTGGEGADATF
+457 YVMVKTGGDGADATF

-489 RGDAL
+489 SGDAL
-494 TEGMEVRSS
+494 SEGMEVRSS

-515 DMMGQGGFVF
+515 NMMGQGGFVF

-551 GGPGGRQGGGPG
+551 GGGPG

>member
-1 MNETDAKQPGRLRA
+1 MNETGTKQPGKLRA
-15 FFGRLGGWFKLHK
+15 FFGRLGGWFKQHK

-36 LALATAILLRFL
+36 LALAAAIVLRFL
-48 PQRGAAQGSTVSF
+48 PQKGAAQGSTVSF

-153 EAKEDYDDA
+153 EAKKDYDDA
-162 VTAVDDAEDD
+162 VTAAADAEDD

-209 EAVSTYG
+209 GAVSTYG

-301 DTLADLQEQ
+301 DTLEDLQEQ

-343 DTNDLKVAVTIR
+343 DTNALKIAVTIQ

-392 ATSATAAGQGSSST
+392 ATGGQSSSSS

-457 YVMVKTGGEGADATF
+457 YVMVKTGGDGADATF

-489 RGDAL
+489 SGDAL
-494 TEGMEVRSS
+494 SEGMEVRSS

-508 TETVDAS
+508 AETVDAS

-525 SAGGDMPSGGGQGGP
+525 SAGGDMPSGGG
-540 SGGQGGPSGGQ
+540 GQ
-551 GGPGGRQGGGPG
+551 GGPGGGQGGGPG

>member
-1 MNETDAKQPGRLRA
+1 MNETGTKQPGKLRA
-15 FFGRLGGWFKLHK
+15 FFGRLGGWFKQHK

-36 LALATAILLRFL
+36 LALAAAIVLRFL
-48 PQRGAAQGSTVSF
+48 PQKGAAQGSTVSF

-153 EAKEDYDDA
+153 EAKKDYDDA
-162 VTAVDDAEDD
+162 VTAADDAEDD

-257 QAKDQAVAAWEQAK
+257 QAKDQAVAAWTQAK

-284 SESLD
+284 SDNLD

-301 DTLADLQEQ
+301 DTLEDLQEQ

-365 MKARITSDATDGEI
+365 MKARITSDATNGEI

-392 ATSATAAGQGSSST
+392 ATGGQSSSSS

-457 YVMVKTGGEGADATF
+457 YVMVKTGDNGADATF

-489 RGDAL
+489 SGDAL
-494 TEGMEVRSS
+494 SEGMEVRSS

-540 SGGQGGPSGGQ
+540 GGG
-551 GGPGGRQGGGPG
+551 QGGGPG

>member
-1 MNETDAKQPGRLRA
+1 MNETGTKQPGKLRA
-15 FFGRLGGWFKLHK
+15 FFGRLGGWFKQHK

-36 LALATAILLRFL
+36 LALAAAIVLRFL
-48 PQRGAAQGSTVSF
+48 PQKGAAQGSTVSF

-138 EQTQEAY
+138 KQTQEAY

-153 EAKEDYDDA
+153 EAKKDYDDA
-162 VTAVDDAEDD
+162 VTAADDAEDD

-227 RYEQFKEGAAKDAQT
+227 RYEQFEQKDAQDAQT
-242 ALENAQMTTGYQSLV
+242 ALENAQKTTGYQSLV

-289 TAKKNLDKSGSS
+289 TAKKKLDNSGSS
-301 DTLADLQEQ
+301 DTLEDLQEQ

-343 DTNDLKVAVTIR
+343 DTNALKIAVTIQ

-392 ATSATAAGQGSSST
+392 ATGGQSSSSS

-457 YVMVKTGGEGADATF
+457 YVMVKTGGDGADATF

-489 RGDAL
+489 SSDAL
-494 TEGMEVRSS
+494 SEGMEVRSS
-503 ASDDS
+503 SSDDS
-508 TETVDAS
+508 AETVDAS
-515 DMMGQGGFVF
+515 NMMGQGGFMF

-540 SGGQGGPSGGQ
+540 SGGQGGPGGGQ
-551 GGPGGRQGGGPG
+551 GGGQGG
-563 GM
+563 M

>member
-1 MNETDAKQPGRLRA
+1 MNETGTKQPGKLRA
-15 FFGRLGGWFKLHK
+15 FFGRLGGWFKQHK

-36 LALATAILLRFL
+36 LALAAAIVLRFL
-48 PQRGAAQGSTVSF
+48 PQKGAAQGSTVSF

-153 EAKEDYDDA
+153 EAKKDYDDA
-162 VTAVDDAEDD
+162 VTAAADAEDD

-227 RYEQFKEGAAKDAQT
+227 RYEKFEQNDAQDAQT
-242 ALENAQMTTGYQSLV
+242 ALENAQKTTGYQSLV

-301 DTLADLQEQ
+301 DTLEDLQEQ

-343 DTNDLKVAVTIR
+343 DTNALKIAVTIQ

-392 ATSATAAGQGSSST
+392 ATGGQSSSSS

-457 YVMVKTGGEGADATF
+457 YVMVKTGGDGADATF

-489 RGDAL
+489 SGDAL
-494 TEGMEVRSS
+494 SEGMEVRSS

-515 DMMGQGGFVF
+515 NMMGQGGFVF
-525 SAGGDMPSGGGQGGP
+525 SAGGNTPSA
-540 SGGQGGPSGGQ
+540 GGQGGPSGGQ
-551 GGPGGRQGGGPG
+551 GGPGGGQGGGPG